1 MAYKHILIAVDL
13 SPESKVLVEKAVSM
27 ARPYNAKVSLIHVDV
42 NYSDLYTG
50 LIDVNLGDMQ
60 KRISEETHHALTE
73 LSTNAG
79 YPITET
85 LSGSGDLGQVLVDAI
100 KKYRELSKEGKRL
113 VRLIINEEYSRTTV
127 GNQLTLPCYL
137 PGLRKLHTGF
147 LIQNKLGNVRIMLKD
162 LPEGTDFCFQI
173 QMDQYLPVFRNH
185 DILALQRRQ
194 ARHNEMGLFCL
205 NGIYYIRTLFH
216 ERGERRLRAPNVI
229 DADILVSETD
239 EFRCMGTILGRVNGI
254 LET

>member
-1 MAYKHILIAVDL
+1 MSLGDKLRQRRQEMGLTRRQLAAKICVTPSAIANYENGISTPKPDILI
-13 SPESKVLVEKAVSM
+13 
-27 ARPYNAKVSLIHVDV
+27 SLINVLEVDA
-42 NYSDLYTG
+42 NYMYSDY
-50 LIDVNLGDMQ
+50 LGNSQIIKIYDHSLS
-60 KRISEETHHALTE
+60 SEE
-73 LSTNAG
+73 
-79 YPITET
+79 
-85 LSGSGDLGQVLVDAI
+85 VDAI